1 MGGFLKGGHE
11 VRDAR
16 RLVEATPKRGKKA
29 ANAGEANGQREH
41 GNGAI
46 TVKRLARVAT
56 DFVF

>member
-1 MGGFLKGGHE
+1 M
-11 VRDAR
+11 RDAR

-29 ANAGEANGQREH
+29 ANAGQANGQREH

-46 TVKRLARVAT
+46 TVKRLGRVAT